1 MILFFRQ
8 LNTGFSPLNLGS
20 NHGLI
25 RAIFVAGKM
34 ALLKGFLRVFSLI
47 STATHILPLRHS
59 NLSLPSEMCDIPDL
73 AEHYHIL
80 RLCFVS
86 FIGNLLLQGK
96 VVTQEFIHCLI

>member
-1 MILFFRQ
+1 
-8 LNTGFSPLNLGS
+8 
-20 NHGLI
+20 
-25 RAIFVAGKM
+25 
-34 ALLKGFLRVFSLI
+34 
-47 STATHILPLRHS
+47 LRHS